1 MMEELERFL
10 ESKGAKGRE
19 LMQKMKHNSEDVSF
33 YKAIHEMMRRVRI
46 DVMTVA
52 RGSRRR
58 ETPSSSRRLAVVA
71 P

>member
-1 MMEELERFL
+1 M
-10 ESKGAKGRE
+10 GAKLLR
-19 LMQKMKHNSEDVSF
+19 KMKYSSEDMSF

-58 ETPSSSRRLAVVA
+58 ETPSSSRRLVVVA